1 MGSQNGLTLMEV
13 MIALLIFT
21 IGILAVA
28 GMQISSLRS
37 GAEAG
42 RALYDTLAASIQL
55 EEILSQ
61 PYDHPSLQDV
71 DNGYNVGAPDHGPF
85 ILQPSGS
92 TVEWEVQDG
101 FPTLGSK
108 RITVTIRCSGSSG
121 QQRSYTYDYLKAKLN
136 L

>member
-1 MGSQNGLTLMEV
+1 MSNQSGLTLIEV

-28 GMQISSLRS
+28 GMQINSLRC
-37 GAEAG
+37 GADAG

-61 PYDHPSLQDV
+61 PYEHPSLQDV
-71 DNGYNVGAPDHGPF
+71 DNGYHVGAPDHGPF

-92 TVEWEVQDG
+92 TVEWEVQDD

-108 RITVTIRCSGSSG
+108 RITVTIRCSGSNG
-121 QQRSYTYDYLKAKLN
+121 HQRSFTYDYLKAKLN